1 MVLLRLPGVLVFA
14 VALVLVAC
22 NSVTTPQPQPAKLDA
37 QLRAMIVGKE
47 LTGDPS
53 TGRGLP
59 DIEEPL
65 PQLGMKLFFTKALS
79 GTGDSACVSCHHPA
93 LGGGDAI
100 PMSIGIGAD
109 DPDLLGPGRTHS
121 EGPKVPRNAPTTFN
135 SGMWDQIMFWDGRV
149 ESRGKTTGMN
159 GDDGFGIRTP
169 DSAYGYPDPQAGANL
184 AEAQSRFPV
193 TSEEE
198 MRGFDFGTEAGN
210 TLEVRD
216 ERTRVLLAQMI
227 GNYGEGRGALPTNNW
242 LTEFQTA
249 FDSTQPAEELITFDN
264 IVKAIG
270 EYERSQVFV
279 DTSWKSYVQGN
290 DDAINEAAKRGALLF
305 YGAANCASCHSG
317 DFFTDESFHVL
328 AIPQIG
334 VGKVS
339 GIYGDDDFGRYLET
353 QRLED
358 KYAFRT
364 PSLLNVEV
372 TGPYGHDGAYKTLE
386 DTVRHHLNPEQ
397 AIQNYDFTGVDPS
410 IRVVN
415 AKRYTQDALAQLKEN
430 REKGVTTVNDI
441 NFSDEQ
447 IDDLIAFL
455 LALTDPCVKDRACL
469 APWIPDSN
477 TPDPDGLRLN
487 AVDEESNRL

>member
-1 MVLLRLPGVLVFA
+1 MLLLSA
-14 VALVLVAC
+14 CSSVA
-22 NSVTTPQPQPAKLDA
+22 TPQPQPAELDT
-37 QLRAMIVGKE
+37 QLRAVIAGKE

-53 TGRGLP
+53 TGRVLP
-59 DIEEPL
+59 DIEDPL
-65 PQLGMKLFFTKALS
+65 PRLGMKLFFTKALS

-109 DPDLLGPGRTHS
+109 DPDLLGPGRTHP
-121 EGPKVPRNAPTTFN
+121 EGPRVPRNAPTTFN
-135 SGMWDQIMFWDGRV
+135 SGMWDQMMFWDGRV
-149 ESRGKTTGMN
+149 ESRGKTVGMN

-169 DSAYGYPDPQAGANL
+169 DTAYGYPDPQAGANL

-216 ERTRVLLAQMI
+216 ERTRILLAQMI
-227 GNYGEGRGALPTNNW
+227 GNYGEGSGVLPANNW
-242 LTEFQTA
+242 LVEFQTA
-249 FDSTQPAEELITFDN
+249 FESTQPAEVLITFEN

-279 DTSWKSYVQGN
+279 DTPWKAYVQGD
-290 DDAINEAAKRGALLF
+290 DDAIGEAAKRGALLF
-305 YGAANCASCHSG
+305 YGAGNCAGCHSG

-334 VGKVS
+334 VGKAS

-353 QRLED
+353 QILED

-364 PSLLNVEV
+364 PSLLNAEV
-372 TGPYGHDGAYKTLE
+372 TGPYGHDGAYDTLE
-386 DTVRHHLNPEQ
+386 EIIRHHLNPEQ
-397 AIQNYDFTGVDPS
+397 AINNYDFASLDPS

-415 AKRYTQDALAQLKEN
+415 AERYTQDALAQLKAN

-441 NFSDEQ
+441 NFSAAQ
-447 IDDLIAFL
+447 VDDLIAFL
-455 LALTDPCVKDRACL
+455 LALSDPCVKNRGCL
-469 APWIPDSN
+469 DPWVPDEN
-477 TPDPDGLRLN
+477 IPDPDGLRLY
-487 AVDEESNRL
+487 AIDEGGNRL